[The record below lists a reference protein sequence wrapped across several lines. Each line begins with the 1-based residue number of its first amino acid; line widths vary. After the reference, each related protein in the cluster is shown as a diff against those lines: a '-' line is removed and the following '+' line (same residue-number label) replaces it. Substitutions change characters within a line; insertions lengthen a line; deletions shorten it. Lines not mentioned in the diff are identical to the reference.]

1 MAETRLR
8 RQTSLTPIKT
18 KISRAHAKVYPT
30 VSSIS
35 TISSPQTAVQSLHSV
50 PPIPSPQ
57 GTSPSPLSTKSKPL
71 SSIVRGGSVKKAVKA
86 IEDSFS
92 GICDKAE
99 KSPQFPAGTNDH
111 LLCSRSS
118 SPPLSS
124 TTLVAP
130 TPISLKLDVPS
141 LPLQESDT
149 SPPSHE
155 CNQSVIKLELPN
167 IDNSSALSIPGAP
180 EALVDHLVEH
190 HVQAT
195 DDVMK
200 GHQQAVESV
209 NGLDSKIHEL
219 EKTCE
224 PIQTYE
230 KERQNLTKNIQELQ
244 RVVRREE
251 QWRLQTM
258 ETIHRVHH
266 TLQQGLASISTVS
279 DAGPIAPTEPHA
291 VTAPSVESL
300 DKPTEDVGK
309 TILTALQY
317 LGGIESADKTEGDIN
332 NDISP
337 SKQVNRKDDKNESSI
352 NQWLR
357 ATAQAISDDEQ
368 KRQQTWLIARH
379 QSFNTGADMGST
391 ILTTKDLASTT
402 AMAQSEVRKDRAQY
416 SASISKNATLSSNAT
431 LTGSHE
437 SLATDLGCML
447 DERVYLKQHIQ
458 SLDGLLAQEKE
469 KRIAVVQQYYRLF
482 KGMEGL
488 ARAILE
494 QVNLLTVSHAM
505 ISETVA
511 LVLSS
516 NPAVAPSPLLPD
528 PTQSLSPN
536 IASGGNTGASS
547 SNLSF
552 MTTKKDLLLQ
562 EHSQMDQCL
571 RKLRELAAECV
582 QVVDQESE
590 MSACDLRSSST
601 FRDDPIIR
609 LEPQLESLTADAP
622 PNSTLCQKSSVVQSP
637 SPQSLTISNGSS
649 LSTVTRS
656 ASAALVDG
664 ISFQEFRNHLV
675 AIFNWN
681 REQATAASIIVSQHT
696 LSSKRTANAPTV
708 PPLPWT
714 AFMDRVLEED
724 IKPCLLMPVRL
735 SPAAG
740 TSRYFGGSSNSFSKG
755 WSRFF
760 GSSAQDPQYHYV
772 LASTAKATIPHICE
786 LPRSDVSREKPFA
799 LSVSSLP
806 PQVMTNLSSWQQQ
819 LLKAIERNACEII
832 YCKTNQTCRVQ
843 RKLSTFDKGTSPL
856 SCAASAASASNDKSN
871 DQKMPLDRFCRD
883 RLVAVCDFFMF
894 LAHLR
899 QGLLNHYCIMDLYK
913 RELLLRKRMA
923 CARMGAVDLLG

>member
-8 RQTSLTPIKT
+8 RQTSLTPIET
-18 KISRAHAKVYPT
+18 KISRAHAKVYST

-57 GTSPSPLSTKSKPL
+57 GTGPSPLSTKSKPL
-71 SSIVRGGSVKKAVKA
+71 SSVVRGGSVKKAVKA

-111 LLCSRSS
+111 ILCSRSS

-130 TPISLKLDVPS
+130 TPISLNLDVPS

-200 GHQQAVESV
+200 GHQQAVES
-209 NGLDSKIHEL
+209 
-219 EKTCE
+219 
-224 PIQTYE
+224 PIQTSE

-258 ETIHRVHH
+258 ETIHRVHR

-291 VTAPSVESL
+291 VTAPSVESS
-300 DKPTEDVGK
+300 DKPTEDIGK

-317 LGGIESADKTEGDIN
+317 LGGIESADKTESDIN

-337 SKQVNRKDDKNESSI
+337 SKQVNRKGDKNESSI

-402 AMAQSEVRKDRAQY
+402 AMTQSEVRKDRAQY
-416 SASISKNATLSSNAT
+416 SALISKNTTFSSNAT

-458 SLDGLLAQEKE
+458 SLDGLLTQERE
-469 KRIAVVQQYYRLF
+469 KRIAVEQQYYRLF

-494 QVNLLTVSHAM
+494 Q
-505 ISETVA
+505 
-511 LVLSS
+511 
-516 NPAVAPSPLLPD
+516 
-528 PTQSLSPN
+528 SLSPS
-536 IASGGNTGASS
+536 ITSGGNTGASS
-547 SNLSF
+547 SNL
-552 MTTKKDLLLQ
+552 
-562 EHSQMDQCL
+562 
-571 RKLRELAAECV
+571 
-582 QVVDQESE
+582 
-590 MSACDLRSSST
+590 SST

-609 LEPQLESLTADAP
+609 LEPQLESLTTDAP
-622 PNSTLCQKSSVVQSP
+622 PNSALCQKISVVQSP
-637 SPQSLTISNGSS
+637 SPQALAISNGSS
-649 LSTVTRS
+649 LSTVARS

-664 ISFQEFRNHLV
+664 ISFHEFRNHLI

-681 REQATAASIIVSQHT
+681 REQATAASTIVSQHT
-696 LSSKRTANAPTV
+696 LSSKRTANTPTV
-708 PPLPWT
+708 PPSPWT

-740 TSRYFGGSSNSFSKG
+740 TSKYFGGSSNSFSKG

-760 GSSAQDPQYHYV
+760 GSSTQDPQYHCV
-772 LASTAKATIPHICE
+772 LASTAKATMPHVCE

-806 PQVMTNLSSWQQQ
+806 PQVMTNLSSWQQL

-832 YCKTNQTCRVQ
+832 YCKTNQTSRVQ
-843 RKLSTFDKGTSPL
+843 RNLSTFDKGTSPP
-856 SCAASAASASNDKSN
+856 SCAASATSASNDKSN
-871 DQKMPLDRFCRD
+871 DQKMVF
-883 RLVAVCDFFMF
+883 
-894 LAHLR
+894 
-899 QGLLNHYCIMDLYK
+899 
-913 RELLLRKRMA
+913 
-923 CARMGAVDLLG
+923 